1 MSGEPSLEDVRYA
14 LNVAGLSPRSHAYA
28 DLYGGSI
35 VKVQTPLII
44 NGGTQIPRGADGDIQ
59 RELAYLIDKIV
70 WEENST
76 GNWQLAFSGNGIA
89 ITVGADVLLPE
100 GHNIHSDNHYPLI
113 HQGNDDGRAER
124 VYAEC
129 ISGSTFNLLSIIKT
143 FSWIPDKAIAELL
156 RHGPGHE
163 VIRINS
169 REVYEDLLPHLA
181 QAFPWVAEAFFMPY
195 PLKDVDGWIS
205 RPILQEG

>member
-1 MSGEPSLEDVRYA
+1 MSGELSLEGVEYA
-14 LNVAGLSPRSHAYA
+14 INTAGLSPRSHAYV
-28 DLYGGSI
+28 DPCGDI
-35 VKVQTPLII
+35 IIKIQVPLTLDD
-44 NGGTQIPRGADGDIQ
+44 GTQVPYGAGSDIRRNLSHLINEISWKGSSTEDWRLNFFGD
-59 RELAYLIDKIV
+59 RLTV
-70 WEENST
+70 
-76 GNWQLAFSGNGIA
+76 
-89 ITVGADVLLPE
+89 TVGAYVVLPE
-100 GHNIHSDNHYPLI
+100 KHNINSDEHYPLI

-143 FSWIPDKAIAELL
+143 FSWMPDKAIAELL